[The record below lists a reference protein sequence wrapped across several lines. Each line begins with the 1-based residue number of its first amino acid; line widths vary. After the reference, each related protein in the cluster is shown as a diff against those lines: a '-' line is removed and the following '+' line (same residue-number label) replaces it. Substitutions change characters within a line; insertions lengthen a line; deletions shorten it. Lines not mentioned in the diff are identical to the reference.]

1 MEKNRHGNNLM
12 VIKHWHSF
20 FSVVSTLTNKTFI
33 MAKATNK
40 KAAAPKKA
48 AAKKVAAK
56 KVAAKSAPKKAAA
69 KKVAA
74 KSAPQKAAA
83 KKAAVPQA
91 SMKLAPKKA
100 AAVSDETMLQEL
112 FLDSV
117 KDIYWAEKSLT
128 KVLPKMS
135 KAATSPELQQAFT
148 EHLRVTEGQ
157 VTRLEQ
163 VFELLGKKAA
173 GVKCD
178 AMVGLTKEAETMIQE
193 TKKGSKTRDVALIM
207 AAQKVEHYEIASYG
221 SMATLAAQ
229 MGLSEAKELLGQT
242 LQEEKDTDA
251 LLTQIAESSINE
263 QAEQEGSE
271 GEQGGQQESGGDEEQ
286 LTKNAKV
293 E

>member
-1 MEKNRHGNNLM
+1 
-12 VIKHWHSF
+12 
-20 FSVVSTLTNKTFI
+20 

-40 KAAAPKKA
+40 KAAAPKKVAAKSAPKKAAAKSAPKKA

-56 KVAAKSAPKKAAA
+56 FAPKKAAA

-74 KSAPQKAAA
+74 KSAPQKVAA
-83 KKAAVPQA
+83 KKAAVPKA
-91 SMKLAPKKA
+91 AAPKVTPKK
-100 AAVSDETMLQEL
+100 AVSDETMLQEL
-112 FLDSV
+112 FLDSI

-128 KVLPKMS
+128 KVLPKLS

-157 VTRLEQ
+157 VGRLEQ

-173 GVKCD
+173 GVKCE
-178 AMVGLTKEAETMIQE
+178 AMAGLTREAENMIQE

-221 SMATLAAQ
+221 SIATLAAQ

-242 LQEEKDTDA
+242 LQEEKDTDS
-251 LLTQIAESSINE
+251 LLTQIAESSINQ

-271 GEQGGQQESGGDEEQ
+271 SEEGGQQKSGGDEEK
-286 LTKNAKV
+286 LTKDADV
-293 E
+293 EEG

>member
-1 MEKNRHGNNLM
+1 
-12 VIKHWHSF
+12 
-20 FSVVSTLTNKTFI
+20 

-40 KAAAPKKA
+40 KAAVPKKA
-48 AAKKVAAK
+48 AAQKVAAK

-69 KKVAA
+69 KKVAV
-74 KSAPQKAAA
+74 KSAPQKVAA
-83 KKAAVPQA
+83 KKAAVP
-91 SMKLAPKKA
+91 KVAPKKV

-112 FLDSV
+112 FLDSI

-128 KVLPKMS
+128 KVLPKLS

-157 VTRLEQ
+157 VGRLEQ
-163 VFELLGKKAA
+163 VFELLGKKAV
-173 GVKCD
+173 GVKCE

-229 MGLSEAKELLGQT
+229 MGLAEAKELLGQT
-242 LQEEKDTDA
+242 LQEEKDTDS
-251 LLTQIAESSINE
+251 LLTQIAESSINQ

-271 GEQGGQQESGGDEEQ
+271 EEEGQGETGGDEEQ
-286 LTKNAKV
+286 LTKDADV
-293 E
+293 EEEE

>member
-1 MEKNRHGNNLM
+1 
-12 VIKHWHSF
+12 
-20 FSVVSTLTNKTFI
+20 

-48 AAKKVAAK
+48 AAK

-74 KSAPQKAAA
+74 KSAPKSAPKKMAA
-83 KKAAVPQA
+83 KQAPQKVAVKSA
-91 SMKLAPKKA
+91 APKKA
-100 AAVSDETMLQEL
+100 AAASDETMLQEL

-128 KVLPKMS
+128 KVLPKLS

-157 VTRLEQ
+157 VGRLEQ
-163 VFELLGKKAA
+163 VFELLGKKAT
-173 GVKCD
+173 GVKCE
-178 AMVGLTKEAETMIQE
+178 AMAGLTKEAENMIQE

-242 LQEEKDTDA
+242 LQEEKDTDS
-251 LLTQIAESSINE
+251 LLTQIAESSINQ

-271 GEQGGQQESGGDEEQ
+271 GAQGGQKESSGDEEK
-286 LTKNAKV
+286 LTKDADV
-293 E
+293 EEG

>member
-1 MEKNRHGNNLM
+1 
-12 VIKHWHSF
+12 
-20 FSVVSTLTNKTFI
+20 

-40 KAAAPKKA
+40 KAAAPKKV
-48 AAKKVAAK
+48 AAKSAPKKAAAK

-74 KSAPQKAAA
+74 KSAPQKVAA
-83 KKAAVPQA
+83 KKAAVPKA
-91 SMKLAPKKA
+91 AAPKVTPKKV

-112 FLDSV
+112 FLDSI

-128 KVLPKMS
+128 KVLPKLS

-157 VTRLEQ
+157 VGRLEQ
-163 VFELLGKKAA
+163 VFELLGKKAV
-173 GVKCD
+173 GVKCE
-178 AMVGLTKEAETMIQE
+178 AMAGLTKEAENMIQE

-221 SMATLAAQ
+221 SIATLAAQ

-242 LQEEKDTDA
+242 LQEEKDTDS
-251 LLTQIAESSINE
+251 LLTQIAESSINQ

-271 GEQGGQQESGGDEEQ
+271 SEEGGQQESGGDEEK
-286 LTKNAKV
+286 LTKDADV
-293 E
+293 EEG